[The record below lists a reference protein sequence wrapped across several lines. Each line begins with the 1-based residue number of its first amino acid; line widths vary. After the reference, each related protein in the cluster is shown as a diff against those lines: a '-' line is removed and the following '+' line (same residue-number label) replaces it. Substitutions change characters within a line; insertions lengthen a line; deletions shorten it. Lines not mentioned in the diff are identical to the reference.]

1 MIAGTR
7 RWTNRQYRWRLS
19 RFRPIPHPPRS
30 PSLND
35 GRSHASRAQIIAA
48 FASIYLVW
56 GSTYLAIRY
65 AVQTIPPFMMG
76 GLRFVVSG
84 VILYLWARY
93 RGASRPTRLNWRNA
107 IIAGGFLLLGGNG
120 AVVWA
125 EQFVPSGLTAL
136 LVSILP
142 FWLVIIEWV
151 RPPRRRPSGA
161 VLIGLVLGFIGIVVL
176 VGRSGFGGRGD
187 VSSLGPVVLI
197 LGSLSW
203 AIGSFW
209 SRDAELP
216 ESGMLTT
223 GMEMLGGGALLL
235 IVGTL
240 TGELSRFDIHRI
252 SSASTIGLLYLVT
265 FGSLLGFTSYIWL
278 LDKVSPARLGT
289 YAYVNP
295 IVAVLLGWAIAG
307 ERLAVRTAVAAAIVI
322 CAVALITTARS
333 TTITQGG

>member
-1 MIAGTR
+1 VTYKR
-7 RWTNRQYRWRLS
+7 
-19 RFRPIPHPPRS
+19 
-30 PSLND
+30 
-35 GRSHASRAQIIAA
+35 ASRAQIIAA
-48 FASIYLVW
+48 FASIYLIW
-56 GSTYLAIRY
+56 GSTYLAISY
-65 AVQTIPPFMMG
+65 AVETIPPFIMG
-76 GLRFVVSG
+76 GIRFVVSG
-84 VILYLWARY
+84 AMLYLWARY
-93 RGASRPTRLNWRNA
+93 RGAPKPTRLHWRNA
-107 IIAGGFLLLGGNG
+107 IVAGGFLLLGGNG

-151 RPPRRRPSGA
+151 RPPRKRPSGA
-161 VLIGLVLGFIGIVVL
+161 VLVGLVLGFIGIVVL
-176 VGRSGFGGRGD
+176 VGPSDVGGHGG
-187 VSSLGPVVLI
+187 VSPIGALVLI

-209 SRDAELP
+209 SRDAQLP
-216 ESGMLTT
+216 ESGLLTT

-235 IVGTL
+235 IVGAI
-240 TGELSRFDIHRI
+240 TGELAHTDIHRI
-252 SSASTIGLLYLVT
+252 SNASAVGLLYLIT

-278 LDKVSPARLGT
+278 LDRVSLARLGT

-307 ERLAVRTAVAAAIVI
+307 ERLSIRTGVAAAIVI

-333 TTITQGG
+333 TTTTQTG

>member
-1 MIAGTR
+1 VTEKR
-7 RWTNRQYRWRLS
+7 
-19 RFRPIPHPPRS
+19 
-30 PSLND
+30 
-35 GRSHASRAQIIAA
+35 ASRAQIIAA
-48 FASIYLVW
+48 FASIYIIW

-65 AVQTIPPFMMG
+65 AIETIPPFIMG
-76 GLRFVVSG
+76 GVRFLISG
-84 VILYLWARY
+84 ALLYIWARY
-93 RGASRPTRLNWRNA
+93 RGAPKPTKLHWRNA

-151 RPPRRRPSGA
+151 RMPSKRPSAA
-161 VLIGLVLGFIGIVVL
+161 VLGGLVLGFIGIIVL
-176 VGRSGFGGRGD
+176 VGLGD
-187 VSSLGPVVLI
+187 VGGQGIVRPLGALVLI
-197 LGSLSW
+197 IGSLSW

-209 SRDAELP
+209 SRDASLP
-216 ESGMLTT
+216 DSGLLTT
-223 GMEMLGGGALLL
+223 GMEMLGGGAMLL
-235 IVGTL
+235 IVGVL
-240 TGELSRFDIHRI
+240 SGELSHFDVHHV
-252 SSASTIGLLYLVT
+252 SHASTVGLLYLIT

-307 ERLAVRTAVAAAIVI
+307 ETLSARTAVAAAIVI

-333 TTITQGG
+333 KTASKSR

>member
-1 MIAGTR
+1 
-7 RWTNRQYRWRLS
+7 
-19 RFRPIPHPPRS
+19 
-30 PSLND
+30 LND
-35 GRSHASRAQIIAA
+35 KRGHASRAQIVAA
-48 FASIYLVW
+48 FASIYVIW

-65 AVQTIPPFMMG
+65 AVETIPPFIMG
-76 GLRFVVSG
+76 GVRFLISG
-84 VILYLWARY
+84 AMLYLWARS
-93 RGASRPTRLNWRNA
+93 RGAPRPMRVHWRNA

-142 FWLVIIEWV
+142 FWLVIIEWI
-151 RPPRRRPSGA
+151 RPPRRRPSAA
-161 VLIGLVLGFIGIVVL
+161 VLIGLVLGFVGIIVL
-176 VGRSGFGGRGD
+176 VGPSDVGGHGD
-187 VSSLGPVVLI
+187 VMPLGALVLI

-209 SRDAELP
+209 SRDAQLP
-216 ESGMLTT
+216 ESGLLTT
-223 GMEMLGGGALLL
+223 GMEMIGGGVLLL
-235 IVGTL
+235 VVGTL
-240 TGELSRFDIHRI
+240 AGEFSHLDIRGI
-252 SSASTIGLLYLVT
+252 SNASAFGLLYLIT
-265 FGSLLGFTSYIWL
+265 FGSLVGFTSYIWL

-307 ERLAVRTAVAAAIVI
+307 ERLSIRTGVAAAIVI

-333 TTITQGG
+333 TEAGQTA

>member
-1 MIAGTR
+1 
-7 RWTNRQYRWRLS
+7 
-19 RFRPIPHPPRS
+19 
-30 PSLND
+30 LN
-35 GRSHASRAQIIAA
+35 GKRGHASRAQIVAA
-48 FASIYLVW
+48 FASIYVIW

-65 AVQTIPPFMMG
+65 AVETIPPFIMG
-76 GLRFVVSG
+76 GVRFLISG
-84 VILYLWARY
+84 AMLYLWARS
-93 RGASRPTRLNWRNA
+93 RGAPKPTRLHWRNA

-142 FWLVIIEWV
+142 FWLVIIEWI
-151 RPPRRRPSGA
+151 RPPRRRPSAA
-161 VLIGLVLGFIGIVVL
+161 VLVGLVLGFVGIIVL
-176 VGRSGFGGRGD
+176 VGPSDVGGHGD
-187 VSSLGPVVLI
+187 VMPLGALVLI

-209 SRDAELP
+209 SRDAQLP
-216 ESGMLTT
+216 ESGLLTT
-223 GMEMLGGGALLL
+223 GMEMVGGGVLLL
-235 IVGTL
+235 VVGTL
-240 TGELSRFDIHRI
+240 AGEFSRLDIHGI
-252 SSASTIGLLYLVT
+252 SNASAFGLLYLIT
-265 FGSLLGFTSYIWL
+265 FGSMLGFTSYIWL

-307 ERLAVRTAVAAAIVI
+307 ERLSIRTGVAAAIVI

-333 TTITQGG
+333 TEAGQTA

>member
-1 MIAGTR
+1 V
-7 RWTNRQYRWRLS
+7 
-19 RFRPIPHPPRS
+19 PISS
-30 PSLND
+30 PVPISLSLND
-35 GRSHASRAQIIAA
+35 GRRHASRAQIIAA
-48 FASIYLVW
+48 FASIYLIW

-65 AVQTIPPFMMG
+65 AVETIPPFIMG
-76 GLRFVVSG
+76 GIRFVVSG
-84 VILYLWARY
+84 ALLYLWARS
-93 RGASRPTRLNWRNA
+93 RGAQRPTRLHWRNA

-151 RPPRRRPSGA
+151 RPPRRRPSGT
-161 VLIGLVLGFIGIVVL
+161 VLIGIVLGFIGIVVL
-176 VGRSGFGGRGD
+176 VGPSDVGGHGN
-187 VSSLGPVVLI
+187 VSPIGALVLI

-216 ESGMLTT
+216 ESGLLAT
-223 GMEMLGGGALLL
+223 GIEMLGGGALLL
-235 IVGTL
+235 IVGAA
-240 TGELSRFDIHRI
+240 TGELSHFDIHRI
-252 SSASTIGLLYLVT
+252 SNASAVGLVYLII

-295 IVAVLLGWAIAG
+295 IIAVLLGWAIAG
-307 ERLAVRTAVAAAIVI
+307 ERLSIRTAVAAAIVI
-322 CAVALITTARS
+322 CAVALIATAHS
-333 TTITQGG
+333 TRAAQNG

>member
-1 MIAGTR
+1 
-7 RWTNRQYRWRLS
+7 
-19 RFRPIPHPPRS
+19 
-30 PSLND
+30 LND
-35 GRSHASRAQIIAA
+35 GRRHASRAQIIAA
-48 FASIYLVW
+48 FASIYLIW

-65 AVQTIPPFMMG
+65 AVETIPPFIMG
-76 GLRFVVSG
+76 GIRFVVSG
-84 VILYLWARY
+84 ALLYLWARS
-93 RGASRPTRLNWRNA
+93 RGAPKPTRLHWRNA

-142 FWLVIIEWV
+142 FWFVIIEWV

-161 VLIGLVLGFIGIVVL
+161 VLVGLILGFIGIVVL
-176 VGRSGFGGRGD
+176 VGPSDVGGDGD
-187 VSSLGPVVLI
+187 VSPLGALVLI

-209 SRDAELP
+209 SRDTQLP
-216 ESGMLTT
+216 ESGLLTT
-223 GMEMLGGGALLL
+223 AMEMLGGGVLLL
-235 IVGTL
+235 MVGAVM
-240 TGELSRFDIHRI
+240 GELSHVDIHRI
-252 SSASTIGLLYLVT
+252 SNASAVGLVYLIT

-307 ERLAVRTAVAAAIVI
+307 ERLSIRTGVAAAIVI

-333 TTITQGG
+333 TTTVQSG

>member
-1 MIAGTR
+1 
-7 RWTNRQYRWRLS
+7 
-19 RFRPIPHPPRS
+19 
-30 PSLND
+30 LND
-35 GRSHASRAQIIAA
+35 GRGNASRAQIIAA
-48 FASIYLVW
+48 FASIYVIW

-65 AVQTIPPFMMG
+65 AVETIPPFVMG
-76 GLRFVVSG
+76 GVRFLVSG
-84 VILYLWARY
+84 TILYLWSRY
-93 RGASRPTRLNWRNA
+93 RGAPKPTRIHWRNA
-107 IIAGGFLLLGGNG
+107 IVAGGFLLLGGNG
-120 AVVWA
+120 AVIWA

-161 VLIGLVLGFIGIVVL
+161 VLVGLILGFVGIIVL
-176 VGRSGFGGRGD
+176 VGPSSAGGHGN
-187 VSSLGPVVLI
+187 VAPIGAMVLI

-209 SRDAELP
+209 SRDAQLP
-216 ESGMLTT
+216 ESGLLTT
-223 GMEMLGGGALLL
+223 GMEMLGGGALLMM
-235 IVGTL
+235 VGAL
-240 TGELSRFDIHRI
+240 SGEFAQLDVHAI
-252 SSASTIGLLYLVT
+252 SKASAVGLLYLVT

-295 IVAVLLGWAIAG
+295 LVAVMLGWAIAG
-307 ERLAVRTAVAAAIVI
+307 ERLSIRTGIAAAIVI

-333 TTITQGG
+333 TATSRAS

>member
-1 MIAGTR
+1 MTEKR
-7 RWTNRQYRWRLS
+7 
-19 RFRPIPHPPRS
+19 
-30 PSLND
+30 
-35 GRSHASRAQIIAA
+35 ASRAQIIAA
-48 FASIYLVW
+48 FASIYTIW

-65 AVQTIPPFMMG
+65 AVETTPPFIMG
-76 GLRFVVSG
+76 GVRFVISG
-84 VILYLWARY
+84 ALLYIWARY
-93 RGASRPTRLNWRNA
+93 RGAPAPTRLHWRNA

-142 FWLVIIEWV
+142 FWLVIIEWA
-151 RPPRRRPSGA
+151 RPPRKRPSVA
-161 VLIGLVLGFIGIVVL
+161 VLLGLVLGFIGIIVL
-176 VGRSGFGGRGD
+176 VGPGD
-187 VSSLGPVVLI
+187 VGGQGNVSPVGALVLI

-209 SRDAELP
+209 SRDASLP
-216 ESGMLTT
+216 ESGLLTT

-235 IVGTL
+235 IVGVL
-240 TGELSRFDIHRI
+240 SGELSHFDIHHVSRA
-252 SSASTIGLLYLVT
+252 SAIGLAYLIT

-278 LDKVSPARLGT
+278 LDKVSPAHLGT

-307 ERLAVRTAVAAAIVI
+307 ETLSVRTGVAAAIVI

-333 TTITQGG
+333 TTTSHSG

>member
-1 MIAGTR
+1 MTEQRA
-7 RWTNRQYRWRLS
+7 
-19 RFRPIPHPPRS
+19 PRA
-30 PSLND
+30 
-35 GRSHASRAQIIAA
+35 RIVAA
-48 FASIYLVW
+48 FASIYIIW

-65 AVQTIPPFMMG
+65 AIETIPPFIMG
-76 GLRFVVSG
+76 GTRFLVSG
-84 VILYLWARY
+84 ALLYTWSRY
-93 RGASRPTRLNWRNA
+93 RGAPRPTRLHWRNA

-161 VLIGLVLGFIGIVVL
+161 VLVGLALGFIGIIVL
-176 VGRSGFGGRGD
+176 VGPGNVGGDGD
-187 VSSLGPVVLI
+187 VRVLGALVLI

-209 SRDAELP
+209 SRDAQLP
-216 ESGMLTT
+216 DSGLLTT
-223 GMEMLGGGALLL
+223 GMEMLGGGALLV
-235 IVGTL
+235 IVGVL
-240 TGELSRFDIHRI
+240 SGELSHFDVRHVSR
-252 SSASTIGLLYLVT
+252 ASTLGLVYLIT

-307 ERLAVRTAVAAAIVI
+307 EALSIRTGVAAAIVI
-322 CAVALITTARS
+322 CAVALITSARRTTTAQ
-333 TTITQGG
+333 TG

>member
-1 MIAGTR
+1 MTES
-7 RWTNRQYRWRLS
+7 RLK
-19 RFRPIPHPPRS
+19 P
-30 PSLND
+30 
-35 GRSHASRAQIIAA
+35 ASRAQIIAA
-48 FASIYLVW
+48 FASIYLIW

-65 AVQTIPPFMMG
+65 AVQTIPPFIMG

-84 VILYLWARY
+84 ALLYIWARY
-93 RGASRPTRLNWRNA
+93 RGAPRPARVHWRNA
-107 IIAGGFLLLGGNG
+107 IIAGAFLLLGGNG

-151 RPPRRRPSGA
+151 RPPRRRPHGA
-161 VLIGLVLGFIGIVVL
+161 VLIGLVLGFIGIIVL
-176 VGRSGFGGRGD
+176 VGPANLGGHGD
-187 VSSLGPVVLI
+187 IRPAGAVVLI

-203 AIGSFW
+203 AIGSFY

-216 ESGMLTT
+216 GSGLLTT

-235 IVGTL
+235 IVGAL
-240 TGELSRFDIHRI
+240 SGELGQFDMHRI
-252 SSASTIGLLYLVT
+252 SKASAAGLLYLVT

-295 IVAVLLGWAIAG
+295 VVAVILGWAIAG
-307 ERLAVRTAVAAAIVI
+307 ERFSLRTVVAAVIVI

-333 TTITQGG
+333 TPSGQTG

>member
-1 MIAGTR
+1 MH
-7 RWTNRQYRWRLS
+7 RWRLGLDLC
-19 RFRPIPHPPRS
+19 RPSHPSPP

-35 GRSHASRAQIIAA
+35 GRSHASRAQIVAA
-48 FASIYLVW
+48 FASIYLIW

-65 AVQTIPPFMMG
+65 AVETIPPFIMG
-76 GLRFVVSG
+76 GIRFVISG
-84 VILYLWARY
+84 AMLYLWARS
-93 RGASRPTRLNWRNA
+93 RGGPKPTRLHWRNA
-107 IIAGGFLLLGGNG
+107 IVAGGFLLLGGNG

-161 VLIGLVLGFIGIVVL
+161 VMIGLVLGFIGIIVL
-176 VGRSGFGGRGD
+176 VGPSDVGGHGD
-187 VSSLGPVVLI
+187 VSPLGALVLI

-209 SRDAELP
+209 SRDAQLP
-216 ESGMLTT
+216 QSGLLTT

-235 IVGTL
+235 IVGAL
-240 TGELSRFDIHRI
+240 TGELSHFEIHRI
-252 SSASTIGLLYLVT
+252 SRESAIGLVYLIT

-307 ERLAVRTAVAAAIVI
+307 ERLSIRTGVAAAIVI

-333 TTITQGG
+333 TTTAHSG

>member
-1 MIAGTR
+1 
-7 RWTNRQYRWRLS
+7 
-19 RFRPIPHPPRS
+19 
-30 PSLND
+30 LND

-48 FASIYLVW
+48 FATIYVIW

-65 AVQTIPPFMMG
+65 AVETIPPFVMG
-76 GLRFVVSG
+76 GVRFLISG
-84 VILYLWARY
+84 TILYLWSRY
-93 RGASRPTRLNWRNA
+93 RGAPRPTRIHWRNA

-120 AVVWA
+120 AVMWA

-151 RPPRRRPSGA
+151 RPPRKRPSGA
-161 VLIGLVLGFIGIVVL
+161 VLVGLILGFVGIIVL
-176 VGRSGFGGRGD
+176 VGPSSAGGHGD
-187 VSSLGPVVLI
+187 VAPLGALVLI

-209 SRDAELP
+209 SRDAQLP
-216 ESGMLTT
+216 ASGLLTT
-223 GMEMLGGGALLL
+223 GMEMLGGGALLM
-235 IVGTL
+235 IVGVL
-240 TGELSRFDIHRI
+240 SGEFAQLDIHAI
-252 SSASTIGLLYLVT
+252 SKASAIGLLYLVT

-295 IVAVLLGWAIAG
+295 LVAVMLGWAIAG
-307 ERLAVRTAVAAAIVI
+307 ERLSIRTGVAAAIVI

-333 TTITQGG
+333 TASTRTS

>member
-1 MIAGTR
+1 MSNYG
-7 RWTNRQYRWRLS
+7 
-19 RFRPIPHPPRS
+19 
-30 PSLND
+30 
-35 GRSHASRAQIIAA
+35 SHASRAHIIAA

-65 AVQTIPPFMMG
+65 AVETIPPFLMG
-76 GLRFVVSG
+76 GLRFVISG
-84 VILYLWARY
+84 ALLYAWARY
-93 RGASRPTRLNWRNA
+93 RGAQRPGRLHWRNA

-161 VLIGLVLGFIGIVVL
+161 VLIGLVLGFLGIIVL
-176 VGRSGFGGRGD
+176 VGLGELGGRGD
-187 VSSLGPVVLI
+187 IRPLGALVLI

-209 SRDAELP
+209 SRDAQLP
-216 ESGMLTT
+216 ESGLLTT
-223 GMEMLGGGALLL
+223 GMEMLGGGVLLL
-235 IVGTL
+235 IVGVA
-240 TGELSRFDIHRI
+240 TGELSDFDIQRV
-252 SSASTIGLLYLVT
+252 SAESIVGLAYLIT

-295 IVAVLLGWAIAG
+295 IVAVLLGWAVAG
-307 ERLAVRTAVAAAIVI
+307 ERLSARTVVAAVIVI
-322 CAVALITTARS
+322 CAVALITTTRS
-333 TTITQGG
+333 TGGAQSTPS

>member
-1 MIAGTR
+1 MTDAHVR
-7 RWTNRQYRWRLS
+7 
-19 RFRPIPHPPRS
+19 
-30 PSLND
+30 
-35 GRSHASRAQIIAA
+35 ASRSQILAA
-48 FASIYLVW
+48 FASIYLIW

-65 AVQTIPPFMMG
+65 AVQTIPPFIMG

-84 VILYLWARY
+84 ALLYAWARY
-93 RGASRPTRLNWRNA
+93 RGTPTPRRLHWRNA
-107 IIAGGFLLLGGNG
+107 IIAGGLLLLGGNG

-151 RPPRRRPSGA
+151 RPPRRRPHGA
-161 VLIGLVLGFIGIVVL
+161 VVIGLLIGFIGIIVL
-176 VGRSGFGGRGD
+176 VGPANIGGHGD
-187 VSSLGPVVLI
+187 VRPIGALVLI

-203 AIGSFW
+203 AIGSFF
-209 SRDAELP
+209 SRDADLP
-216 ESGMLTT
+216 RSGLLTT
-223 GMEMLGGGALLL
+223 GMEMLGGGLLM
-235 IVGTL
+235 IIAGAL
-240 TGELSRFDIHRI
+240 TGELSHFDIRQI
-252 SSASTIGLLYLVT
+252 SGASAVGLIYLIT

-295 IVAVLLGWAIAG
+295 VVAVILGWAIAN
-307 ERLAVRTAVAAAIVI
+307 ERLSLRTAVAAAIVI

-333 TTITQGG
+333 STAAQSA

>member
-1 MIAGTR
+1 MNGKR
-7 RWTNRQYRWRLS
+7 
-19 RFRPIPHPPRS
+19 
-30 PSLND
+30 
-35 GRSHASRAQIIAA
+35 GHASRAQIVAA
-48 FASIYLVW
+48 FASIYVVW

-65 AVQTIPPFMMG
+65 AVETIPPFIMG
-76 GLRFVVSG
+76 GVRFLISG
-84 VILYLWARY
+84 AMLYLWARS
-93 RGASRPTRLNWRNA
+93 RGAPRPTRLHWRNA

-142 FWLVIIEWV
+142 FWLVIIEWI
-151 RPPRRRPSGA
+151 RPPRRRPSAA
-161 VLIGLVLGFIGIVVL
+161 VLVGLVLGFVGIIVL
-176 VGRSGFGGRGD
+176 VGPSDVGGHGD
-187 VSSLGPVVLI
+187 VMPLGALVLI

-209 SRDAELP
+209 SRDAQLP
-216 ESGMLTT
+216 ESGLLTT
-223 GMEMLGGGALLL
+223 GMEMIGGGVLLL
-235 IVGTL
+235 VVGTL
-240 TGELSRFDIHRI
+240 AGEFSHLDIRGI
-252 SSASTIGLLYLVT
+252 SNASAFGLLYLIT

-307 ERLAVRTAVAAAIVI
+307 ERLSIRTGVAAAIVI

-333 TTITQGG
+333 TEAGQTA

>member
-1 MIAGTR
+1 
-7 RWTNRQYRWRLS
+7 
-19 RFRPIPHPPRS
+19 
-30 PSLND
+30 LND
-35 GRSHASRAQIIAA
+35 RHTHASRAQIIAA

-65 AVQTIPPFMMG
+65 AIETIPPFIMG
-76 GLRFVVSG
+76 GVRFLISG
-84 VILYLWARY
+84 VLLYVWARS
-93 RGASRPTRLNWRNA
+93 RGAPKPTGLHWRNA
-107 IIAGGFLLLGGNG
+107 LIAGAFLLLGGNG

-125 EQFVPSGLTAL
+125 EKFVPSGLTAL

-151 RPPRRRPSGA
+151 RPPRRRPSS
-161 VLIGLVLGFIGIVVL
+161 LILLGLVLGFVGIIVLIGPGN
-176 VGRSGFGGRGD
+176 VGGHGD
-187 VSSLGPVVLI
+187 IRPLGALVLI

-216 ESGMLTT
+216 RSGLLTT
-223 GMEMLGGGALLL
+223 GMEMLTGGALLL
-235 IVGTL
+235 IVGVL
-240 TGELSRFDIHRI
+240 SGELSHFDIGHV
-252 SSASTIGLLYLVT
+252 SKASTIGLLYLIT

-307 ERLAVRTAVAAAIVI
+307 EKLSIRAGVAAAIVI
-322 CAVALITTARS
+322 CAVALITSARS
-333 TTITQGG
+333 ETTAQTG

>member
-1 MIAGTR
+1 MND
-7 RWTNRQYRWRLS
+7 NR
-19 RFRPIPHPPRS
+19 
-30 PSLND
+30 
-35 GRSHASRAQIIAA
+35 GRASRAQIIAA

-65 AVQTIPPFMMG
+65 AVETIPPFIMG

-84 VILYLWARY
+84 LLLYAWARY
-93 RGASRPTRLNWRNA
+93 RGAPRPTRLHWRNA
-107 IIAGGFLLLGGNG
+107 FIAGGFLLLGGNG

-151 RPPRRRPSGA
+151 RPPGRRPSGA
-161 VLIGLVLGFIGIVVL
+161 VLLGLALGFIGVVVL
-176 VGRSGFGGRGD
+176 VGPSGFGGQGD
-187 VSSLGPVVLI
+187 ISPLGALVLI
-197 LGSLSW
+197 VGSLSW

-216 ESGMLTT
+216 GSGLLTT
-223 GMEMLGGGALLL
+223 GMEMLGGGTLLL
-235 IVGTL
+235 IVGAI
-240 TGELSRFDIHRI
+240 TGELSRFDINRI
-252 SSASTIGLLYLVT
+252 SSASFIGLLYLVT

-278 LDKVSPARLGT
+278 LDKVAPARLGT

-307 ERLAVRTAVAAAIVI
+307 ERLSTRTAAAAVIVI

-333 TTITQGG
+333 TTTAQSG

>member
-1 MIAGTR
+1 M
-7 RWTNRQYRWRLS
+7 NEK
-19 RFRPIPHPPRS
+19 
-30 PSLND
+30 
-35 GRSHASRAQIIAA
+35 HASRAQIAAA
-48 FASIYLVW
+48 FASIYIIW

-65 AVQTIPPFMMG
+65 AIQTIPPFLMG
-76 GLRFVVSG
+76 ATRFLISG
-84 VILYLWARY
+84 ALLYAWARY
-93 RGASRPTRLNWRNA
+93 RGAKRPTRLHWRNA
-107 IIAGGFLLLGGNG
+107 VIAGGFLLLGGNG
-120 AVVWA
+120 AVMWA
-125 EQFVPSGLTAL
+125 EQVVPSGLTAL

-151 RPPRRRPSGA
+151 RPPRRRPNGA
-161 VLIGLVLGFIGIVVL
+161 VLIGLILGFIGIVVL
-176 VGRSGFGGRGD
+176 VGPGNVGGQGN
-187 VSSLGPVVLI
+187 VSPLGATVLI

-209 SRDAELP
+209 SRDAQLP

-223 GMEMLGGGALLL
+223 GMEMLGGGALLI
-235 IVGTL
+235 IVGAL
-240 TGELSRFDIHRI
+240 AREFSSFDIHAV
-252 SSASTIGLLYLVT
+252 SSASVSGLVYLIV

-307 ERLAVRTAVAAAIVI
+307 EVLSVRTGVAAAIVI

-333 TTITQGG
+333 ADKLHRNSLNSARDRSELHFHTQV